1 MFTKVVAYNKILK
14 DLFLTSSKYL
24 KNLHDA
30 LDNNQKLSI
39 TNSRFLNTNM
49 LELQK

>member
-1 MFTKVVAYNKILK
+1 MFTRVVYNKILK

-24 KNLHDA
+24 KNVQYD

-49 LELQK
+49 LEL